1 MKQEY
6 LKELKNKSNEQ
17 LATLLISL
25 KEKKSQIEYDM
36 RAGKK
41 LDVNALRK
49 TKKEI
54 AVILTLLNHQYGK

>member
-6 LKELKNKSNEQ
+6 LKELKNKPNEQ
-17 LATLLISL
+17 LATLLVSL

-41 LDVNALRK
+41 LDVNSLRK
-49 TKKEI
+49 IKKEI